1 MARRSPTTVR
11 GLAALVC
18 LVALGAAF
26 ACSRVPGPSHSQAS
40 ELDRFL
46 AAKGLVFDR
55 QWAGVRDGMEGYLK
69 DFPSGGMR
77 DEALYWLAR
86 SLDSLAQRESDAA
99 RVIQLE
105 RRAIE
110 QIDDLGRAFPR
121 SPWRDDASG
130 LRVQIAAMLVTLG
143 QPQYQAVVLEALGGR
158 GRDAASLAPA
168 KNAALDGVVALA
180 PDVALP
186 ALTRVVRTDE
196 DPAVRKKAAVLLAKR
211 LLDRAVPA
219 LTEVARSDRDPAVR
233 ELARDALERVASALA
248 PVALAYTCLDGR
260 VTDPAAA
267 ARLPEGRIT
276 VLSAKPGGATA
287 GAGGRRAV
295 ERLFANRI
303 ALSGN
308 VAEASDTGDPFT
320 SPAMTEILARS
331 TIVKHTMGPFV
342 VGIVPG
348 SVRKTADRITGKAQ
362 FGEMTLEFEVG
373 PAADTVLAARRGDR
387 VALMSL
393 RLMPKTATP
402 ERMERRE
409 AITGPEAARS
419 AASTSKEPSVYCASF
434 RFDDGLIVRSTRC
447 SWSREEANV
456 VDFSRAVAEIP
467 APVGHWTL
475 TGNIQMVKSLRLL
488 IARAATLVR
497 PDGSRAA
504 TADELRVPL
513 GNPAAFTAGKVG
525 GR

>member
-1 MARRSPTTVR
+1 MARPSPTSVR
-11 GLAALVC
+11 GFVALVC
-18 LVALGAAF
+18 LVVLGAAF
-26 ACSRVPGPSHSQAS
+26 ACSRAPNQPHGQAS

-110 QIDDLGRAFPR
+110 RIDDLGRAFPR

-143 QPQYQAVVLEALGGR
+143 QPQYQAVVLDALSTR

-168 KNAALDGVVALA
+168 KNAALDGVVGMA
-180 PDVALP
+180 PDIALP
-186 ALTRVVRTDE
+186 ALTRVARTDE
-196 DPAVRKKAAVLLAKR
+196 DPAIRKKAAVLLAKTF
-211 LLDRAVPA
+211 LGRAVPA
-219 LTEVARSDRDPAVR
+219 LTEVARTDRDLAVR
-233 ELARDALERVASALA
+233 ELTRDALERVTSALA
-248 PVALAYTCLDGR
+248 PVALAYTCFDGR
-260 VTDPAAA
+260 VTDSALM

-276 VLSAKPGGATA
+276 MLTAKPAGSTA
-287 GAGGRRAV
+287 GALGRRAI
-295 ERLFANRI
+295 EGLFADGI
-303 ALSGN
+303 ALGN
-308 VAEASDTGDPFT
+308 NLAQASDAGDPFA

-331 TIVKHTMGPFV
+331 TITQHRMGPFV
-342 VGIVPG
+342 VAIVPG
-348 SVRKTADRITGKAQ
+348 SVRKTADRISGRAQ
-362 FGEMTLEFEVG
+362 FDAMTLDFEVG
-373 PAADTVLAARRGDR
+373 AAADIVLAARRGDR

-393 RLMPKTATP
+393 RLVPKAVTSDRKEP
-402 ERMERRE
+402 GE
-409 AITGPEAARS
+409 AITGPEAARG
-419 AASTSKEPSVYCASF
+419 ADSTSKEPPVYCASF
-434 RFDDGLIVRSTRC
+434 RFDDGLIVQSTRC
-447 SWSREEANV
+447 SSSAEEANV
-456 VDFSRAVAEIP
+456 VDFSWAIAEIP
-467 APVGHWTL
+467 APGGRWTL

-504 TADELRVPL
+504 KADELRVPL